1 MEDFT
6 GRDRRHAS
14 NSSLSILVDVG
25 VTCLVSLGERTAKL
39 LFLAHN
45 VPSTIAARVI
55 FHEHARRAT
64 AFEIAARPEQSLADI
79 DKLPIEHSSRSDRG
93 SRPRRHL
100 VQSQGQ
106 AEGRDSFRGRISTRC
121 RANRV

>member
-1 MEDFT
+1 MDDFS
-6 GRDRRHAS
+6 GRERRHIS
-14 NSSLSILVDVG
+14 NRALSIVVDVG

-64 AFEIAARPEQSLADI
+64 ALEIAAIRGPEF
-79 DKLPIEHSSRSDRG
+79 
-93 SRPRRHL
+93 RRYR
-100 VQSQGQ
+100 Q
-106 AEGRDSFRGRISTRC
+106 AT
-121 RANRV
+121 N